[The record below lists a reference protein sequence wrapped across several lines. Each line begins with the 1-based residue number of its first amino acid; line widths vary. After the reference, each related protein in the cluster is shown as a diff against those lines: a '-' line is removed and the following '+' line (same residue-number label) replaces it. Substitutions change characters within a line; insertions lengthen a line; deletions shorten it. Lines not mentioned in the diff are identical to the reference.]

1 MASGVRLSAWTAL
14 AALLALGALLA
25 QALPTAGLDW
35 QPALAWAEPWRFW
48 SAAFVH
54 WSAQHLLAN
63 LAGCAVLLLLGWA
76 ARLPARAALAWAL
89 AWPLTQAGLLLRP
102 DLLHYGGLSGV
113 LHAGVAVAVLE
124 LLRRPG
130 RERLIALAIALGL
143 IVKLSLEQP
152 LGPALRA
159 LPGWDILI
167 APVAH
172 LSGAVCGAITG
183 AVSRAISALASPRRA
198 RPAA

>member
-1 MASGVRLSAWTAL
+1 MARGIRLSAWAAL
-14 AALLALGALLA
+14 AALLGLGALLA
-25 QALPTAGLDW
+25 QALPTAMFDW

-63 LAGCAVLLLLGWA
+63 LAGCTVLALLGRA

-172 LSGAVCGAITG
+172 LSGAVGGAITG